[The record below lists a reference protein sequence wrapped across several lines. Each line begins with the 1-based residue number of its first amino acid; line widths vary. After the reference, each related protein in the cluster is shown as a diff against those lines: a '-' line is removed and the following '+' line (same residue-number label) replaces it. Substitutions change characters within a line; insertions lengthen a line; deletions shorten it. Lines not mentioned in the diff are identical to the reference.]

1 MAEVTAEVRDLL
13 KKHNLTKDDVWFMKQ
28 AKKWAVKHKAMEKI
42 QVREKMVIVDLEI
55 VFVDLTLN
63 ACVVKCTAVNS
74 KGIKVITFG
83 ECTPKNNHNAY
94 PVAMAEKRALDR
106 AILKLAGIHGDF
118 YSEDEMDLRKQ
129 QEDRR
134 DSPNKN
140 GAKNNGDAPGASG
153 LPQAIQERM
162 NNGN

>member
-1 MAEVTAEVRDLL
+1 MAEVNAQTKELL
-13 KKHNLTKDDVWFMKQ
+13 QKHKLTKSDVWFMKN
-28 AKKWAVKHKAMEKI
+28 AKKWAITHKAMEKI
-42 QVREKMVIVDLEI
+42 ALREKILIVDLEI
-55 VFVDLTLN
+55 SYVDLTLN
-63 ACVVKCTAVNS
+63 ACVVKCTAV
-74 KGIKVITFG
+74 KDGIKVITFG
-83 ECTPKNNHNAY
+83 ECTPKNSFNSY

-106 AILKLAGIHGDF
+106 AILKLAGLHGDF
-118 YSEDEMDLRKQ
+118 HSEDEMDLRKQ

-140 GAKNNGDAPGASG
+140 GAKNKGDAPGASG